1 MRTLADFI
9 NAHAVILA
17 GRLLVGGLFVVG
29 GITHCFVLPTMARQM
44 TERGIPFAKAALIAG
59 SLFEIVAGLAVM
71 VGWLVPLAAGSLIVF
86 TIASSCMMM
95 NFWALSGE
103 KRMAAMDGWTSN
115 LGVIGGLLIV
125 AALA

>member
-1 MRTLADFI
+1 MAVFI
-9 NAHAVILA
+9 DAHAFILA
-17 GRLLVGGLFVVG
+17 GRLLVGGLFIVG
-29 GITHCFVLPTMARQM
+29 GITHCFVLPTMAGQM
-44 TERGIPFAKAALIAG
+44 TEHGIPFAKPALIAG
-59 SLFEIVAGLAVM
+59 SLFEIAAGLAVM

-95 NFWALSGE
+95 NFWSLSGE

>member
-1 MRTLADFI
+1 MTTFI
-9 NAHAVILA
+9 DSHALILA

-29 GITHCFVLPTMARQM
+29 GINHCFVLPAMARQM
-44 TERGIPFAKAALIAG
+44 TERGVPFAKPALIAG

-71 VGWLVPLAAGSLIVF
+71 LGWLVPLTAGSLIVF

-95 NFWALSGE
+95 NFWDLGGE
-103 KRMAAMDGWTSN
+103 KRMAAIDGWTSN

>member
-1 MRTLADFI
+1 MAAFI
-9 NAHAVILA
+9 DAHAVILA
-17 GRLLVGGLFVVG
+17 GRLLVGGLFIVG
-29 GITHCFVLPTMARQM
+29 GITHGFVLPTMARQM
-44 TERGIPFAKAALIAG
+44 TERGVPFAKPALIAG
-59 SLFEIVAGLAVM
+59 SVFEIVAGLIV
-71 VGWLVPLAAGSLIVF
+71 VLGWFVPLAAGSLIVF

-95 NFWALSGE
+95 NFWDLSGE